1 MAENPF
7 ESLDSD
13 DPSFSL
19 TIKDRL
25 PYTYILTEQIKTFQ
39 ASCLNKDFSRREIEE
54 AIQGLVNMIP
64 KPWIEQDEEWKKDVE
79 EAKKV
84 VTVDIRPSFAMVKMN
99 KDLCKAKGIEI
110 TKDVEVIDYFKLL
123 HAVFNKLN
131 RLGMISR
138 REWTE
143 APTGMPPG
151 EKPLPEGMNLQE
163 YLASL
168 EEEKEA
174 EEK

>member
-7 ESLDSD
+7 KDLESD
-13 DPSFSL
+13 DPSFTL

-39 ASCLNKDFSRREIEE
+39 ASTLNTEYSRREIEE
-54 AIQGLVNMIP
+54 AIKGLVNMIP
-64 KPWIEQDEEWKKDVE
+64 EPWTKNDEEWEKDVS
-79 EAKKV
+79 EAKKKIK
-84 VTVDIRPSFAMVKMN
+84 VDIRPSFAGIKM
-99 KDLCKAKGIEI
+99 KAEICKAKGIPMS
-110 TKDVEVIDYFKLL
+110 KQVEVVDYFKML

-138 REWTE
+138 RDWTE

-151 EKPLPEGMNLQE
+151 EKALPEGMNLQE
-163 YLASL
+163 YIDSL
-168 EEEKEA
+168 EKEKE
-174 EEK
+174 EN

>member
-1 MAENPF
+1 LVELAENPF
-7 ESLDSD
+7 KELESD

-25 PYTYILTEQIKTFQ
+25 PYTYILTEAIKTVLKSISSLQ
-39 ASCLNKDFSRREIEE
+39 YSRREIEE
-54 AIQGLVNMIP
+54 SIQGLVNMIP
-64 KPWIEQDEEWKKDVE
+64 GSWVANDEEWKKDMD
-79 EAKKV
+79 EAQVKKV
-84 VTVDIRPSFAMVKMN
+84 VDIRPSFARVKMS
-99 KDLCKAKGIEI
+99 KKLCEKKGIQM
-110 TKDVEVIDYFKLL
+110 TKEVIVPDYFKML

-138 REWTE
+138 RDWVE

-151 EKPLPEGMNLQE
+151 EKPLPEGMNLEE

-168 EEEKEA
+168 EVEE
-174 EEK
+174 

>member
-1 MAENPF
+1 MAEDPF
-7 ESLDSD
+7 ANLDSD

-25 PYTYILTEQIKTFQ
+25 PYTYILTEALKTILKGISSQ
-39 ASCLNKDFSRREIEE
+39 EYSRKEIE
-54 AIQGLVNMIP
+54 ASTKFLVNSIP
-64 KPWIEQDEEWKKDVE
+64 EPWVENDEEWKKDMD
-79 EAKKV
+79 EAITKV
-84 VTVDIRPSFAMVKMN
+84 DVDIRPSFAMVKM
-99 KDLCKAKGIEI
+99 KKELCEKKGIPI
-110 TKDVEVIDYFKLL
+110 IKTVDVPDYFKML

-163 YLASL
+163 YLESL
-168 EEEKEA
+168 EPEKEA
-174 EEK
+174 EE

>member
-1 MAENPF
+1 MAESPF
-7 ESLDSD
+7 KDLESD
-13 DPSFSL
+13 DPSFTL

-39 ASCLNKDFSRREIEE
+39 ASCLNTEYSRREIEE

-64 KPWIEQDEEWKKDVE
+64 KPWVETDEEWKKDIDE
-79 EAKKV
+79 SKKKIK
-84 VTVDIRPSFAMVKMN
+84 VDIRPSFAGVNMKVE
-99 KDLCKAKGIEI
+99 LCELKGIPIE
-110 TKDVEVIDYFKLL
+110 KEVEVVDYFKML

-138 REWTE
+138 RDWIE

-151 EKPLPEGMNLQE
+151 AKALPEGMNLQE
-163 YLASL
+163 YLDSL

-174 EEK
+174 EED